1 MGKTRGTKK
10 VSLSSELH
18 VISRALDAIRLLS
31 LQWKELHFVEEDLP
45 RVAQA
50 LHATAVLVRERLR
63 LLDHVVRDTVDA
75 RHLLTAENEA
85 LDAPS
90 DDGDVVFRSWSV
102 RKEAEKLRKQADRAE
117 RRLRD
122 LRERSRMK
130 TRHLAR

>member
-1 MGKTRGTKK
+1 MSKARGTKK
-10 VSLSSELH
+10 ISLSSELH

-75 RHLLTAENEA
+75 RHLLTEENEA
-85 LDAPS
+85 IDAPA
-90 DDGDVVFRSWSV
+90 DDGDVVLRSWSI
-102 RKEAEKLRKQADRAE
+102 RKEAEKLREQAERAE
-117 RRLRD
+117 RRLLA
-122 LRERSRMK
+122 LREGRR
-130 TRHLAR
+130 TRASKIAT